1 MNKFWKNKKVLITG
15 HTGFKG
21 SWLSLFLY
29 ILGAEIYGLSK
40 DKKDGIY
47 KLAKIK
53 SIFKKEYFYDLGN
66 IELNKLEKI
75 LIDINPNIIFHLA
88 AQAIVSKGHSNPI
101 ETLNSNIIAT
111 LNLLQSLS
119 NTSVCENIVVATTDK
134 VYLNNHKYN
143 KETDALGGSDFYS
156 FSKVG
161 VEKVIDIF
169 TSRKESKLCV
179 SIVRSG
185 NVIGGGDRGE
195 DRLMTDLI
203 TSFIEKKV
211 FHVRNKKS
219 IRPWQYVLDSVY
231 GYLLV
236 GEHNLKIK
244 KGEIFNL
251 NSKLN
256 NNYTVDYLIKEF
268 EKQTQTKL
276 KSKYSNKKF
285 PEKSVLRLNS
295 DKARKKLNWNTQ
307 TSLEETIEKVVAWE
321 NFYSLSKPSIEFSVK
336 EIKSF
341 VSENNIDYVIIEN
354 KF

>member
-29 ILGAEIYGLSK
+29 VLGAEIYGLSK
-40 DKKDGIY
+40 DKKEGVY
-47 KLAKIK
+47 KLARIN
-53 SIFKKEYFYDLGN
+53 SILKKEYFYDLGN

-75 LIDINPNIIFHLA
+75 LIDVNPNIVFHFA
-88 AQAIVSKGHSNPI
+88 AQAIVSKGHSDPI

-111 LNLLQSLS
+111 LNLLISLD
-119 NTSVCENIVVATTDK
+119 NTSVCNNIVIATTDK

-143 KETDALGGSDFYS
+143 KETDPLGGGDFYS

-161 VEKVIDIF
+161 VERVIDIF
-169 TSRKESKLCV
+169 TSRKENKLCV
-179 SIVRSG
+179 SVVRSG
-185 NVIGGGDRGE
+185 NVVGGGDRGE

-211 FHVRNKKS
+211 FQVRNKKS
-219 IRPWQYVLDSVY
+219 IRPWQYVLDSIY

-236 GEHNLKIK
+236 GENNLKIK
-244 KGEIFNL
+244 QGEVFNL

-256 NNYTVDYLIKEF
+256 NKYTVDYLIKEF
-268 EKQTQTKL
+268 EKQIQTKL
-276 KSKYSNKKF
+276 KIKYSSKKF
-285 PEKSVLRLNS
+285 PEMSVLRLNS
-295 DKARKKLNWNTQ
+295 DKARKKLNWHTQ
-307 TSLEETIEKVVAWE
+307 TSLEETIEKVVGWE
-321 NFYSLSKPSIEFSVK
+321 KYYKSSKSSIEFSVL

-341 VSENNIDYVIIEN
+341 ISENNIDYEIQKN
-354 KF
+354 

>member
-29 ILGAEIYGLSK
+29 VLGAEIYGLSK
-40 DKKDGIY
+40 DKKDGVY

-53 SIFKKEYFYDLGN
+53 SIFKEEYFYDLGN

-75 LIDINPNIIFHLA
+75 LKDVNPNIIFHFA
-88 AQAIVSKGHSNPI
+88 AQAIVSKGHSDPI

-111 LNLLQSLS
+111 LNLLISLD
-119 NTSVCENIVVATTDK
+119 NTSVCNNIVIATTDK

-143 KETDALGGSDFYS
+143 KETDPLGGEDFYS

-161 VEKVIDIF
+161 VERVIDIF
-169 TSRKESKLCV
+169 TSRKENKLCV
-179 SIVRSG
+179 SVVRSG

-211 FHVRNKKS
+211 FQVRNKKS
-219 IRPWQYVLDSVY
+219 IRPWQYVLDSIY

-236 GEHNLKIK
+236 GENNLKIK
-244 KGEIFNL
+244 QGEVFNL

-256 NNYTVDYLIKEF
+256 NKYTVEYLIKEF
-268 EKQTQTKL
+268 EKQIQTKL
-276 KSKYSNKKF
+276 KIKYSSKKF
-285 PEKSVLRLNS
+285 PEMSVLRLNS

-307 TSLEETIEKVVAWE
+307 TSLEETIEKVVGWE
-321 NFYSLSKPSIEFSVK
+321 NYYNSSKSSIEFSVL

-341 VSENNIDYVIIEN
+341 ISENNIDYEIQKN
-354 KF
+354 